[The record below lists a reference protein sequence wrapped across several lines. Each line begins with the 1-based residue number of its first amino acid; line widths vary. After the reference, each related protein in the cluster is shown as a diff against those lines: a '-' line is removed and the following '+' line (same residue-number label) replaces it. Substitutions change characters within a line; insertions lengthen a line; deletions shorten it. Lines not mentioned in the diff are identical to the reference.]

1 MADILLSNDDLTVFG
16 GPETISLDLDIGPQG
31 DRGSII
37 VGSNGNPQDANVN
50 AALQLQPRYLPP
62 APGFTF
68 PNGINALDIAI
79 DYNPYSD
86 TYKTV
91 FQRVATPTGTQWTEL
106 IDLKTNFY
114 SAVKDVTAADGTL
127 TIPPIN
133 ITEIASD
140 VNLTSAN
147 FSIQY
152 SISSPTGGPVS
163 TSLVVNSVIDD
174 PIRALPLQIKGIEYI
189 DGAWQPMAGLKRVH
203 LFITV
208 V

>member
-16 GPETISLDLDIGPQG
+16 GPESINLDLDIGPQG

-50 AALQLQPRYLPP
+50 AAIMNQP
-62 APGFTF
+62 T
-68 PNGINALDIAI
+68 GIQALDIAI
-79 DYNPYSD
+79 DYNPYSP

-91 FQRVATPTGTQWTEL
+91 FQKVATPTGTQWTEML
-106 IDLKTNFY
+106 SLKTNFY
-114 SAVKDVTAADGTL
+114 SSVEDVTAVNGTI

-133 ITEIASD
+133 LSEIAD
-140 VNLTSAN
+140 EINLTSAN
-147 FSIQY
+147 LSIQY
-152 SISSPTGGPVS
+152 SVSSPLGGPLA
-163 TSLVVNSVIDD
+163 TNLVIKDIIDD
-174 PIRALPLQIKGIEYI
+174 PIRALPLEIKGVEYI
-189 DGAWQPMAGLKRVH
+189 DNAWVPITGPKRIH